1 MGENAKK
8 NWEWHNTVVGKGH
21 LILIHPKLI
30 DKLITILIILIILI
44 FFFIFKVMPRL
55 ELLDRRQL
63 EKSRA

>member
-8 NWEWHNTVVGKGH
+8 NWEWHNTVVGKGC
-21 LILIHPKLI
+21 LKLIHPKPI
-30 DKLITILIILIILI
+30 DKLITILILILI
-44 FFFIFKVMPRL
+44 FFIFKVMPRL